1 MWKKGNLKVKED
13 IIVKT
18 KFVPP
23 PKKKRRRKFSLY
35 SGDVNVPSSFKVFIF
50 SDQLNVA
57 AELL

>member
-1 MWKKGNLKVKED
+1 MWKKGYLKFKED
-13 IIVKT
+13 IIVNM
-18 KFVPP
+18 KFF
-23 PKKKRRRKFSLY
+23 PKKRRKFSLY

>member
-13 IIVKT
+13 IIVNM
-18 KFVPP
+18 KFLPPP
-23 PKKKRRRKFSLY
+23 PKKRRKFSLY